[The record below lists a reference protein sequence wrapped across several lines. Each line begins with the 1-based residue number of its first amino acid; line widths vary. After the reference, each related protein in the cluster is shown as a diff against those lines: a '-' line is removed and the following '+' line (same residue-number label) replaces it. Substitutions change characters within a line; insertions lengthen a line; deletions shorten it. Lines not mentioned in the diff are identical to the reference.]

1 MKAANYN
8 WTTTFETADETMTTI
23 FSDRVKAVVNH
34 KLKTITSFKD
44 GIVKYSFGIEEG
56 YSLDEF
62 EKFLLNMAQSAKELE
77 GFSDGN

>member
-8 WTTTFETADETMTTI
+8 WTTTFETADETMTMI

>member
-23 FSDRVKAVVNH
+23 FSDRVKAVTNFR
-34 KLKTITSFKD
+34 LKTITSFKD
-44 GIVKYSFGIEEG
+44 EMVKYSFGFDEG